1 MTEEVLAKQCKLCP
15 DEGDSTHQQEAA
27 LQDENT
33 LVQVAA
39 A

>member
-1 MTEEVLAKQCKLCP
+1 MWRETELEQHPSA
-15 DEGDSTHQQEAA
+15 GHSTRQQEAA

-39 A
+39 V